1 MIFSNFEV
9 FSEFMNCIKRL
20 IKTLNCDSKL
30 CRIEIRDML
39 LLRNLQLQMI
49 GTLEFGGDNCFG
61 SALEHWNEMLN
72 SASVEIK
79 KWHKLCEPQQKLTTP
94 RRK

>member
-1 MIFSNFEV
+1 
-9 FSEFMNCIKRL
+9 
-20 IKTLNCDSKL
+20 
-30 CRIEIRDML
+30 
-39 LLRNLQLQMI
+39 MI

-94 RRK
+94 RRRGF

>member
-1 MIFSNFEV
+1 MIQNYVELKF
-9 FSEFMNCIKRL
+9 
-20 IKTLNCDSKL
+20 
-30 CRIEIRDML
+30 
-39 LLRNLQLQMI
+39 LQFQMI

-79 KWHKLCEPQQKLTTP
+79 KWHKLCEPQQKLPTSM
-94 RRK
+94 RR